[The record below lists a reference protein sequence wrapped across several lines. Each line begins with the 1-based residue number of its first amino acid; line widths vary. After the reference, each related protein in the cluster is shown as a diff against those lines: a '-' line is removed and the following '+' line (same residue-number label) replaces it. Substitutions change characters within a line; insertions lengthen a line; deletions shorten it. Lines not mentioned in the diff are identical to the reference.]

1 MRVLVLPEPGGART
15 WRIGDGED
23 TALRCAEFKP
33 ARIGSGALVSVVSGM
48 VVVVIELCSRLLW
61 VRGHVIHLHVY
72 ATQDESCYKA
82 CGILARFCL
91 FNVLEALIHY
101 GC

>member
-33 ARIGSGALVSVVSGM
+33 ARIDSGALVSVVSGM
-48 VVVVIELCSRLLW
+48 VVVVIELCLGLLCGSRSCDSPALYMP
-61 VRGHVIHLHVY
+61 RRIKAVINYVVY
-72 ATQDESCYKA
+72 
-82 CGILARFCL
+82 
-91 FNVLEALIHY
+91 
-101 GC
+101 